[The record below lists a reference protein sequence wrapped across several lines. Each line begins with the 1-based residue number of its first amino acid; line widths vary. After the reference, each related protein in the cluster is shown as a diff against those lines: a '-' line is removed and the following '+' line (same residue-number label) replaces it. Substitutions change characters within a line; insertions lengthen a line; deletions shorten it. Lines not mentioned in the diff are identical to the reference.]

1 MTAFAMG
8 GGSRP
13 SAVILSR
20 QPERSDGPAKDLRF
34 VKVILRV
41 PLLGKLLGANLGFV
55 AAAFAAHAVFPSAS
69 VAAQLGVTLAM
80 SFCAT
85 AVLVWLALR
94 PIVQLEHIAERVSDG
109 DFNARVPAS
118 PLADRN
124 ISKLSST
131 MNRLLDRVDSDRARI
146 HYLAGRAVRARDIE
160 RESVARELRE
170 ELAQSLSAVTMQ
182 IAAARASN
190 DDPAH
195 SRVLEDIRETVQQV
209 TDEMRSV
216 AEALYPGTLEEF
228 GLTNAI
234 EALARR
240 VTRRSSL
247 GIKVEPG
254 LFDAKLSP
262 RAASALYR
270 VADEAL
276 RNVEQHAQASHA
288 RIVLSSNSHVTL
300 EIEDDGR
307 GIDMKLN
314 DPLQAGLGLFSA
326 RTVLALVGGELQIS
340 SAPGR
345 GTHVIARV
353 PTGGTP

>member
-8 GGSRP
+8 GDSRP

-20 QPERSDGPAKDLRF
+20 QPERSDGPAKDLHF
-34 VKVILRV
+34 AKGILRV
-41 PLLGKLLGANLGFV
+41 PLLGKLLGANLMLV
-55 AAAFAAHAVFPSAS
+55 VTAFAAHFAFPSAS
-69 VAAQLGVTLAM
+69 MASQLGVTLVL
-80 SFCAT
+80 SFGAT
-85 AVLVWLALR
+85 AILVWLALR
-94 PIVQLEHIAERVSDG
+94 PIVQLEHIAERVSEG
-109 DFNARVPAS
+109 DFSARVPS
-118 PLADRN
+118 STLADADL
-124 ISKLSST
+124 SKLAST
-131 MNRLLDRVDSDRARI
+131 LNRLLDRVDSDRARI
-146 HYLAGRAVRARDIE
+146 QYLAGRVVRARDIE

-170 ELAQSLSAVTMQ
+170 SLAQSLSGVMMQ
-182 IAAARASN
+182 IAAAHGST
-190 DDPAH
+190 DDPGHAA
-195 SRVLEDIRETVQQV
+195 LLQNIRETVQQV
-209 TDEMRSV
+209 TDDMRSV
-216 AEALYPGTLEEF
+216 AETLYPGTLEEF

-240 VTRRSSL
+240 VARRSSL
-247 GIKVEPG
+247 QVKVDPG
-254 LFDAKLSP
+254 LFDAELSP

-276 RNVEQHAQASHA
+276 RNVEQHAQARHA

-326 RTVLALVGGELQIS
+326 RTVLALVGGDLQIS

-345 GTHVIARV
+345 GTHVVARV
-353 PTGGTP
+353 PARGAT